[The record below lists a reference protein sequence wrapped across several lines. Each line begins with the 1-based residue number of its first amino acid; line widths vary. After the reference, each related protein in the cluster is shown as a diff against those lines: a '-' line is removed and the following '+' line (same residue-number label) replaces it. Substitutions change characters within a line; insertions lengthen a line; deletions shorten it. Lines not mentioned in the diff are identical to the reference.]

1 MERTV
6 KLYTLGYSDVNTYLF
21 AALFVAGNIALP
33 QLMHL
38 VPNGGPTWLPIYF
51 FTLIGAYKYGWRVGL
66 LTAVLSP
73 LTNHL
78 LFGMPPVAMLP
89 LILTKSTVLALVASY
104 IANRFKCVT
113 LLLMVAVVAGYQVIG
128 SLGEWAIVGDLRTAL
143 QDFRMGLPGM
153 AVQVFGGYLF
163 VKYLIKR

>member
-1 MERTV
+1 MERGV
-6 KLYTLGYSDVNTYLF
+6 KLYSLGYGEVGTYLF

-33 QLMHL
+33 QLVHL
-38 VPNGGPTWLPIYF
+38 VPNGGATWLPIYF

-73 LTNHL
+73 ITNHL

-89 LILTKSTVLALVASY
+89 LILVKSTALALVASY
-104 IANRFKCVT
+104 VANRSKSVS
-113 LLLMVAVVAGYQVIG
+113 LLLMIAVVAGYQVIG

-163 VKYLIKR
+163 VKYLINK